1 VPVRT
6 NSRSAGNGLTATSA
20 IAASRPVEQAIARV
34 PVRNRALGVTDKT
47 RTEASRAALR
57 AVQDWQPMSDLSQD
71 QLDEL
76 NFLTNYG
83 QVPVARGADG
93 SYVPVG
99 RDIQGR
105 GQAPAGAIAGRRSST
120 PSYRPDHQIGIFNF
134 DVDTRG
140 ANNDWTAVAPTGNPI
155 GRTTTSSPAPA
166 PTDFMSWLSGQF
178 YNPNAGDQNLNEH
191 ANLIARGVPGAN
203 QGSRL
208 ARMGAPALPGLGT
221 VADWT
226 EVNTVGDLGT
236 NIVANALTAGA
247 GSVIGKL
254 ATRAADKALVQTVAQ
269 GLEKKGMAE
278 LAAMVRRGEVGVT
291 KPELKAAQESLDRFR
306 ANPGAR
312 SLNTVGYEKGRTV
325 GRAVSQA
332 DVDAIDMVRGDS
344 RGTKVAELD
353 LLAGRS
359 QRAKAGAAATSAITT
374 PQEASWVF
382 DPVKYNM
389 VRGDNEQAQK
399 RSIELAFQ
407 REANAYARTQATR
420 IHPENS
426 PNWVNT
432 YRQAYNHFYQTR
444 APQFLEGQA
453 AMDALTNRGMQAGK
467 EAVPR
472 GLILPGER
480 PQIVLNPSRAD
491 FRTLSHETGHAVDL
505 GLDRVDYTDPA
516 SIAAAENR
524 ADSWADQVAR
534 RDRRFSGNAPQ
545 PLPQG
550 PSPITNAGAFEQDV
564 SDPHQRLI
572 RNFVY
577 DGLSGRANLSE
588 AIGRRTN
595 VIHETSP
602 KSAASLATRALSVN
616 GGQRFWVSDAP
627 DLALGQGGK
636 GVRLHFDS
644 DMVNGFKPKNFA
656 NGVLQDG
663 GEYVVDKSATD
674 ALRTLEFKS
683 EKQLQAF
690 RRIQGMEGRFDFNAP
705 RKTEY
710 GWAVDRKRAALFEQD
725 QPLAKR
731 SEQLA
736 QDPKF
741 QQWFSGSK
749 VVDDSG
755 LPKPLFHG
763 TQAKPFD
770 QFDRTSGG
778 DMVNDDGYLGEGYY
792 FTDDNRISDNFAFR
806 GASSQTTKGGRTIP
820 AYLSMKNPLVLDNT
834 KPSYM
839 GISEWRRALDMLG
852 VPVENAKGDFF
863 EFPDE
868 AIQAFGSQQFSKR
881 LRESGHDGVIYRGF
895 LGDEYMVLDPT
906 QIKGAFNQDFNP
918 SDPRF
923 MFEPDQHPYEVS
935 TRVVKGKAPLVDP
948 QGFHTTSMSD
958 VGLDPAYEAKLLKQ
972 MRLGDPSLASA
983 TSLKDVVSMLGENLM
998 HLHEHSNPSVRALGK
1013 LWYDGGN
1020 AIANRWAER
1029 YGKSPA
1035 QMAAIIAV
1043 HSPETPWFMNVSKA
1057 ERTADIL
1064 ANHADHLWD
1073 PEMTKVASTKMA
1085 SLYSPEEI
1093 AYMAGK
1099 ALNELPTS
1107 DWKAKWLRAYDEAH
1121 LPRQFRSV
1129 TPDGKFGDF
1138 ETTGKG
1144 ELAKV
1149 AWKNFDHIAK
1159 AIDVWEDGT
1168 AANISNRLGF
1178 GHKVRNFYNNIL
1190 VPNSVF
1196 GHYTSDTHNAA
1207 AAHLFPYSSSD
1218 KLVTDMLGGTPT
1230 HDNLGYAGTYTVYHQ
1245 AGLDVA
1251 KQLGIHPR
1259 ELQSITWET
1268 IRSLFSGKSPK
1279 LKADIA
1285 AIWQEVI
1292 DGKISRAQ
1300 AWNRILERSGG
1311 ISDPD
1316 WLPSFRS
1323 SSEGRSSYLEGEL
1336 YPSGRDGGA
1345 IRAGDGNGNTPNAS
1359 GFEPVSGRSS
1369 GVLKLPEKSI
1379 LFETDEPNGL
1389 FGQSEAYKKAE
1400 ADATARIAAAKAE
1413 REAARSAK
1421 EEIGRQYPNRK
1432 LYPTSGFEMPDQ
1444 TRFVGADQDRSPV
1457 SWGRG
1462 WDGDQSVN
1470 ATAAQMRGELS
1481 WPAFK
1486 QWLGPQFDGL
1496 TQWDLD
1502 EVLPYVDHHVGKN
1515 FDAVR
1520 YYDPARL
1527 YGAQDNGEMAQELL
1541 NRAAMN
1547 REARAKGLA
1556 LKRFIATMEG
1566 DPIPTHLK
1574 RMLNKAGKLDYD
1586 QDPVS
1591 RLNAVERYL
1600 EASGHNTDEIYR
1612 SAPSTKGKASDFL
1625 FEPDEPTL
1633 QGWVVAGEA
1642 AIKSGKTK
1650 YGAWAG
1656 AMKKAGLTAAEI
1668 KQYGKPLFELVNRNV
1683 QEGVPRSVS
1692 DRLATG
1698 QDVNPRG
1705 LGFGQAAK
1713 RLLYDDRTY
1722 LDEATRML
1730 ERVNEQPRGA
1740 LEGSPIDINAA
1751 WRKAARAG
1759 NLAGAYVENGILGDA
1774 STGYAPLTKGL
1785 PEIESMLDQAGIP
1798 SEDWQRYRRAM
1809 RQMEL
1814 DMRAGGGQG
1823 YDALYDKYRPLG
1835 SDPQGADQVHQ
1846 AEVAGFLSK
1855 YGAKVGPIDQA
1866 FDDYTNAQLQLLER
1880 YGLKPDGYADDMR
1893 LNNQNYF
1900 PLHAADT
1907 YMTRAMGDLSGG
1919 DGNIGLDSDLIPAV
1933 GNRQSQDGFASMA
1946 RQTESWVREG
1956 ERNQAFLPFLDEASN
1971 SSLLDWMVRE
1981 ITDDPSALQANGIR
1995 RPVGEANIKGKDLEF
2010 DPEKKSGIITVYDQ
2024 GKPRHFQ
2031 VDPRLYSALK
2041 GSNQST
2047 NNFTKFMTWLASLQR
2062 NLTTQRNPLFS
2073 WFFNPM
2079 IDVSAAVI
2087 NHGMNPLQFFKGY
2100 ATTFRGM
2107 NDPIYRAWVANLG
2120 QSSGLS
2126 ARDYVEDRLKYAG
2139 MKKLPNGMPHR
2150 VLKWADD
2157 WILRGGPIEEATRV
2171 GFFRQ
2176 VRHSLIKQGMPVEEA
2191 ERIAAARSVE
2201 LMDFGR
2207 ASTLG
2212 RAMTRYGAVYG
2223 NIPAQSMRSLAVG
2236 FKKNPTAFVARASM
2250 LLVAPKIL
2258 EYQTYKDDPDY
2269 MDQPDGWKDM
2279 GFHFKAGDQ
2288 WITIPVDQL
2297 HQSIILGNTRRA
2309 LQWSD
2314 GQGPGPEKTAADL
2327 AMAVGYPMVKPAA
2340 MTPLSNIL
2348 VNTFQKHNNEA
2359 MMDLTFGRSVG
2370 GKLGDDPT
2378 PEQIAK
2384 RDAAYWQLMAQSNFG
2399 TLGKLGAQA
2408 YFHQQGLAKAPNP
2421 LARFT
2426 IDMAR
2431 GNSPT
2436 PDPTGIDR
2444 ILEGTMPGDPNTD
2457 IDRIL
2462 RETLGPQY

>member
-1 VPVRT
+1 
-6 NSRSAGNGLTATSA
+6 
-20 IAASRPVEQAIARV
+20 
-34 PVRNRALGVTDKT
+34 
-47 RTEASRAALR
+47 
-57 AVQDWQPMSDLSQD
+57 MSDLSQD

-155 GRTTTSSPAPA
+155 GRTTTGSPGPA

-226 EVNTVGDLGT
+226 EVNTVGHLGI
-236 NIVANALTAGA
+236 NIAANALTLGAGA
-247 GSVIGKL
+247 VIGK
-254 ATRAADKALVQTVAQ
+254 AVTKAADSALMRTVAR
-269 GLEKKGMAE
+269 GLEKRGMAE
-278 LAAMVRRGEVGVT
+278 LAGMVRRGQVGVT
-291 KPELKAAQESLDRFR
+291 KSELKAAQESIDRIK

-312 SLNTVGYEKGRTV
+312 SLNTVGYEQGRTV
-325 GRAVSQA
+325 GRALSQS
-332 DVDAIDMVRGDS
+332 DLDAIDLVR
-344 RGTKVAELD
+344 RNAPGTKVDELD
-353 LLAGRS
+353 FLASKG
-359 QRAKAGAAATSAITT
+359 QGAKEGAAATRAITA
-374 PQEASWVF
+374 PQEASWTF

-407 REANAYARTQATR
+407 READGFARAQATR

-453 AMDALTNRGMQAGK
+453 AMDVLTNRGMQAGK

-480 PQIVLNPSRAD
+480 AQIVLNPSRAD

-534 RDRRFSGNAPQ
+534 RDRRFDGNAPQ

-564 SDPHQRLI
+564 SDPRQRLI

-644 DMVNGFKPKNFA
+644 DMVNGFKPKNLA

-683 EKQLQAF
+683 EKQMQAF

-710 GWAVDRKRAALFEQD
+710 GWAVDRKRAPLFEGDDYAKLDNKDRLDASNNSTTAAARSIPEPGGVRGVSGLLEGQVRQSMGSQAAREPDGSLLGLPRKVGNYAPSVDPRATQVAEQYMGSRGLPYNPPNTYAKVDPARASRIATAFEEMAHDPKNPQVKASYDAMILETLDQYEAMLKTGIEIEFAYGGDPYNGNPRNMIEDVRQNNHMWVFPTEEGYGADDVLIGDNPLLVRTPFLFKGQPTVANDIFRAVHDYFGHVKEGVGFRADGEENAWRAHSAMYSDLARGAMTSETRGQNSWVNFGPYGEANRVAQQEATRYADQKAGLLPQWAIDEGRGDAMPGGALFEPD
-725 QPLAKR
+725 
-731 SEQLA
+731 
-736 QDPKF
+736 
-741 QQWFSGSK
+741 
-749 VVDDSG
+749 G
-755 LPKPLFHG
+755 LDAAYTRHL
-763 TQAKPFD
+763 
-770 QFDRTSGG
+770 
-778 DMVNDDGYLGEGYY
+778 NDYTVAASYHMR
-792 FTDDNRISDNFAFR
+792 N
-806 GASSQTTKGGRTIP
+806 GASPNAVIARLTQDYPQNAAFIKANVRRILGGARSLLEKFP
-820 AYLSMKNPLVLDNT
+820 AAGPT
-834 KPSYM
+834 
-839 GISEWRRALDMLG
+839 
-852 VPVENAKGDFF
+852 F
-863 EFPDE
+863 
-868 AIQAFGSQQFSKR
+868 
-881 LRESGHDGVIYRGF
+881 
-895 LGDEYMVLDPT
+895 GDE
-906 QIKGAFNQDFNP
+906 
-918 SDPRF
+918 
-923 MFEPDQHPYEVS
+923 VS
-935 TRVVKGKAPLVDP
+935 ARVVTGKEPLVDP
-948 QGFHTTSMSD
+948 LGFHISNLDD
-958 VGLDPAYEAKLLKQ
+958 VRLDPKYEEKLFEKMKASDPRLAKAKNLNQ
-972 MRLGDPSLASA
+972 
-983 TSLKDVVSMLGENLM
+983 VVEMLGENLI
-998 HLHEHSNPSVRALGK
+998 HLWKHANPVVREIGK

-1020 AIANRWAER
+1020 AIANRWADR
-1029 YGKSPA
+1029 YGKTAA
-1035 QMAAIIAV
+1035 QMSGMLAV
-1043 HSPETPWFMNVSKA
+1043 FSPQTDWFVNVSRA

-1064 ANHADHLWD
+1064 TYHAHKPWD
-1073 PEMTKVASTKMA
+1073 EAMTKVAKHMVTQDPDTKA
-1085 SLYSPEEI
+1085 FKRLISDQEI
-1093 AYMAGK
+1093 AQMAGRS
-1099 ALNELPTS
+1099 LNDLEDSGLQ
-1107 DWKAKWLRAYDEAH
+1107 ARWLRTYDQTYN
-1121 LPRQFRSV
+1121 PRGYRSV
-1129 TPDGKFGDF
+1129 TPDGRFGEYMTTNKNQLRQMAWGDF
-1138 ETTGKG
+1138 NMIE
-1144 ELAKV
+1144 
-1149 AWKNFDHIAK
+1149 K
-1159 AIDVWEDGT
+1159 AIAIFNDNSVL
-1168 AANISNRLGF
+1168 NISDNLGEE
-1178 GHKVRNFYNNIL
+1178 HKVRNFYNNI
-1190 VPNSVF
+1190 VSPNSPR

-1207 AAHLFPYSSSD
+1207 ASHIRPFSSKSPQ
-1218 KLVTDMLGGTPT
+1218 VGAMLGGAPSNINTG
-1230 HDNLGYAGTYTVYHQ
+1230 HSGTYPVYQQ
-1245 AGLDVA
+1245 AGQLAA
-1251 KQLGIHPR
+1251 KEVGVLPR
-1259 ELQSITWET
+1259 ELQSVTWET
-1268 IRSLFSGKSPK
+1268 VRSLFTNKDDR
-1279 LKADIA
+1279 LKATVD
-1285 AIWQEVI
+1285 AII
-1292 DGKISRAQ
+1292 LKNAKGRISRAE
-1300 AWNRILERSGG
+1300 AWKQILEASGG
-1311 ISDPD
+1311 IDNPTWLSDFKTA
-1316 WLPSFRS
+1316 SA
-1323 SSEGRSSYLEGEL
+1323 ERSSYLEGDVSG
-1336 YPSGRDGGA
+1336 SGR
-1345 IRAGDGNGNTPNAS
+1345 IRPQSGMDRRVGNDYSGPAS
-1359 GFEPVSGRSS
+1359 GLEQGQNGGLDPLYANAITKRTKSTGRI
-1369 GVLKLPEKSI
+1369 V
-1379 LFETDEPNGL
+1379 
-1389 FGQSEAYKKAE
+1389 
-1400 ADATARIAAAKAE
+1400 AKAE
-1413 REAARSAK
+1413 RLVAKEARDTARAEAAAAK
-1421 EEIGRQYPNRK
+1421 E
-1432 LYPTSGFEMPDQ
+1432 
-1444 TRFVGADQDRSPV
+1444 
-1457 SWGRG
+1457 
-1462 WDGDQSVN
+1462 
-1470 ATAAQMRGELS
+1470 AT
-1481 WPAFK
+1481 
-1486 QWLGPQFDGL
+1486 
-1496 TQWDLD
+1496 
-1502 EVLPYVDHHVGKN
+1502 
-1515 FDAVR
+1515 
-1520 YYDPARL
+1520 
-1527 YGAQDNGEMAQELL
+1527 
-1541 NRAAMN
+1541 
-1547 REARAKGLA
+1547 
-1556 LKRFIATMEG
+1556 
-1566 DPIPTHLK
+1566 
-1574 RMLNKAGKLDYD
+1574 KA
-1586 QDPVS
+1586 
-1591 RLNAVERYL
+1591 N
-1600 EASGHNTDEIYR
+1600 I
-1612 SAPSTKGKASDFL
+1612 L

-1642 AIKSGKTK
+1642 AIKSGKK
-1650 YGAWAG
+1650 GYGAWAG

-1730 ERVNEQPRGA
+1730 ERVNEQPSGA

-1785 PEIESMLDQAGIP
+1785 PEIQSMLDQAGIP
-1798 SEDWQRYRRAM
+1798 AEEWQRYRRAM
-1809 RQMEL
+1809 RQIEL

-1823 YDALYDKYRPLG
+1823 YDSLYDKYRPLN
-1835 SDPQGADQVHQ
+1835 SDPQAADQVHQ

-1855 YGAKVGPIDQA
+1855 YGQKVQPIDDA
-1866 FDDYTNAQLQLLER
+1866 FDQYTNEQLMLLER
-1880 YGLKPDGYADDMR
+1880 YGLKPSGYAGDMR
-1893 LNNQNYF
+1893 LSNQNYF

-1907 YMTRAMGDLSGG
+1907 YTSKAMGDITGG
-1919 DGNIGLDSDLIPAV
+1919 DSRVGLDSDLIPAV
-1933 GNRQSQDGFASMA
+1933 GNRQPQDGFASMA
-1946 RQTESWVREG
+1946 QQTESWVRKG
-1956 ERNQAFLPFLDEASN
+1956 ERNQALLPFLDEASN
-1971 SSLLDWMVRE
+1971 SSMLDWMVRE
-1981 ITDDPSALQANGIR
+1981 VTDDPSALEANGIR
-1995 RPVGEANIKGKDLEF
+1995 RSVGEANIKGKDLEF
-2010 DPEKKSGIITVYDQ
+2010 DPEEKSGIITIYDQ

-2031 VDPRLYSALK
+2031 VDPRLYSALA
-2041 GSNQST
+2041 GSKQST
-2047 NNFTKFMTWLASLQR
+2047 NNFTQFMTWLASLQR

-2139 MKKLPNGMPHR
+2139 MKRLPNGMPHR

-2297 HQSIILGNTRRA
+2297 HQSLILGNTRRA

-2348 VNTFQKHNNEA
+2348 INTFQKHNNEA